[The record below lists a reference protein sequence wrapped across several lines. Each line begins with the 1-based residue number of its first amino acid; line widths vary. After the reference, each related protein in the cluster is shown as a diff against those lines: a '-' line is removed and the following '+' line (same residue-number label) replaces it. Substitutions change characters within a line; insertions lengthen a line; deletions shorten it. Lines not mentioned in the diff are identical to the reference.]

1 MHESGLMKDMMASIQ
16 KIISENRLVTVTRIK
31 IRIGALSPFS
41 ADHFREH
48 YDEAVAGSP
57 IEHAA
62 LILETADDIGAD
74 DALSIVLEE
83 IEGECAE

>member
-1 MHESGLMKDMMASIQ
+1 MHESGMMKDMMASIER
-16 KIISENRLVTVTRIK
+16 IISENRLVTVTRIK

-62 LILETADDIGAD
+62 LFLETADDIGAD